1 MYYYANL
8 IIHQNSSYYYYYYYY
23 YYAKIGKL
31 GFILVAS
38 CMIDEKWRLIKET
51 LSIHI
56 GIG

>member
-1 MYYYANL
+1 MYYYANF
-8 IIHQNSSYYYYYYYY
+8 IIHKNYYYYY